1 MAHIYDQLL
10 SALKAHWTAHNHAY
24 PQKFLL
30 SSADYSTLKD
40 ARESINLAVTGKPL
54 SDDTSFM
61 GVKLEANDATP
72 GVVVAIDGTE
82 SPISTAA

>member
-10 SALKAHWTAHNHAY
+10 TALKAHWAAHNKAY

-30 SSADYSTLKD
+30 SSTDIGTLRD

-54 SDDTSFM
+54 GDHTTFM
-61 GVKLEANDATP
+61 GVKLEVSDAKP
-72 GVVVAIDGTE
+72 GVVVAVDGTE
-82 SPISTAA
+82 SPLTGQ